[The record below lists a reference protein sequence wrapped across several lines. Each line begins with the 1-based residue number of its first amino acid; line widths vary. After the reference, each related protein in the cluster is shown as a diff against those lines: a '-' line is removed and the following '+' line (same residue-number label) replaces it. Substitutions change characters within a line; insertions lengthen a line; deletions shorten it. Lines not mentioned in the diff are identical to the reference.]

1 MEEIAIVLDKV
12 ALKRDAGFVR
22 LDESENS
29 DEKIELI
36 LDEKSR

>member
-22 LDESENS
+22 IEETENS
-29 DEKIELI
+29 GEKIELI
-36 LDEKSR
+36 LDESSQ